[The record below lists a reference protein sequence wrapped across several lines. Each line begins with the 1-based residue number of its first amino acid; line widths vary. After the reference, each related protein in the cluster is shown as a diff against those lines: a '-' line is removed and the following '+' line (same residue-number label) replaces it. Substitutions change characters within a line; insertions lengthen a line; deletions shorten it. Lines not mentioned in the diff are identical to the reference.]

1 MNIEYSE
8 LYDGAVPSSNSIM
21 LRNAGFF
28 ALLNGFY
35 DLATDIASL
44 NRGFLTIISS
54 NITSFTWLINT
65 LFENSDF
72 LLIKV
77 PLSWSNQE
85 FIKKSYLLVVREK
98 ILKINNSN
106 KTEICTISECI
117 YKFTEQREFIEKM
130 KEL

>member
-1 MNIEYSE
+1 MKIEFSE
-8 LYDGAVPSSNSIM
+8 LYDGPIPSSNSIM
-21 LRNAGFF
+21 LRNAEFF
-28 ALLNGFY
+28 ALLNGSY
-35 DLATDIASL
+35 DLATDINSL
-44 NRGFLTIISS
+44 NKDFLKIVSS
-54 NITSFTWLINT
+54 NSTSFTWLISV

-85 FIKKSYLLVVREK
+85 FIKKSNLLVIREK